1 MPTISTLHFAESLP
15 VTRARLSRRAF
26 LRLGVILG
34 IGLAVSS
41 CALPEVDPFPV
52 AGKSNTDGLTTPG
65 REEIQLVY
73 QDWRADWVPGMV
85 EEMLA
90 QFHDTHPNLRV
101 FFTPDPDNL
110 ADTML
115 AEMEAGTAP
124 DLFWGGSTFFP
135 TWAQQGH
142 MLDLRPYVAADLET
156 TTIADWDP
164 AQYRAFFLRDG
175 RHFGLP
181 KYHGAVALYY
191 NKDLFDQAGV
201 DYPTPAW
208 NYEDYLVAMTQLS
221 HNNTAGQREQWGSM
235 VDIAWDRLQIYVNGW
250 GGHLVAPYDP
260 ARCTVDEPAA
270 LAALAWLRSRMW
282 DDRVMATF
290 PDVQYMSPRSAF
302 INQRIAMVEEGS
314 WVLKDILRNTD
325 FRIGVVPMPA
335 GRKQRVTL
343 ATSDGFGIY
352 GRTEYPDAA
361 WELLQFLTSR
371 DYGLALAKADFL
383 QPARASLLDAWMG
396 FVRAEFPEKAQEL
409 DLTAFADGHIKGYSV
424 TVEIAEN
431 MAEVQPRMAT
441 AFEKIFTLGQA
452 SVATLHAV
460 CAQINQLQQ
469 SVDAKDPHLAE

>member
-1 MPTISTLHFAESLP
+1 MPKNATVQFAES
-15 VTRARLSRRAF
+15 TSTAKGHLSRRAF
-26 LRLGVILG
+26 LQLGGTL
-34 IGLAVSS
+34 LASLAIS
-41 CALPEVDPFPV
+41 NCALPEVEPFPLT
-52 AGKSNTDGLTTPG
+52 GKRNADLPTTPG

-85 EEMLA
+85 EEMLT
-90 QFHDTHPNLRV
+90 QFHDTHPNIRV

-142 MLDLRPYVAADLET
+142 MLDLRPYVTADLDAA
-156 TTIADWDP
+156 TIADWDP
-164 AQYRAFFLRDG
+164 VQYQAFFLPDG
-175 RHFGLP
+175 RQFGLP

-201 DYPTPAW
+201 AYPTTTWGDA
-208 NYEDYLVAMTQLS
+208 DYLAAMKELS
-221 HNNTAGQREQWGSM
+221 RDNTAGQREQWGSM
-235 VDIAWDRLQIYVNGW
+235 VDIAWDRLQIYINGW
-250 GGHLVAPYDP
+250 GGHLVAPDDP
-260 ARCTVDEPAA
+260 AHCAVDEPPA
-270 LAALAWLRSRMW
+270 LAALAWLRARMW
-282 DDRVMATF
+282 DDRVMATY

-314 WVLKDILRNTD
+314 WVLKDILRDTD
-325 FRIGVVPMPA
+325 FPVGVVPMPA

-352 GRTEYPDAA
+352 GRTEYPEAA
-361 WELLQFLTSR
+361 WELLQFLTSS

-383 QPARASLLDAWMG
+383 QPARASLLEAWMG
-396 FVRAEFPEKAQEL
+396 FVRAEFPEKTADL
-409 DLTAFADGHIKGYSV
+409 DLSAFADGHIKGYSV

-431 MAEVQPRMAT
+431 MAEVQPRMAA

-452 SVATLHAV
+452 PVETLHVV
-460 CAQINQLQQ
+460 CAQINQLQKR
-469 SVDAKDPHLAE
+469 VDPKDPHLVE